1 MTVGGW
7 PAESRS
13 SGVWPVGSRMMLP
26 AGTVPQMP
34 QLVSVAFGGEGVLSV
49 ALVAGD
55 AVEAA
60 FDGVG
65 VLSLDVF
72 DIDSRVAGFDGIGAL
87 SVEVIQQYAVDVAFD
102 GVGALSA
109 MVYDGDSVQPVDVG
123 FDGAGTLDITAIP
136 QYAVD
141 VAFDGE
147 GALSATVAE
156 QYAVDVAFD
165 GVGDLGLQTVEVEA
179 VAVGYGSTGTLTL
192 DVVEVH
198 QVDVAF
204 SGSGDLALDVQHG
217 LPEYVDAIS
226 DGGSFPS
233 NYTKTIQSGRNGAVV
248 VAVHVNNDS
257 ITASVSVGG
266 VAATLIDSTT
276 RWWVFAVTGLPE
288 GAASVVVSWSV
299 PGGNFS
305 GNFAAMSFSDVTAI
319 STPQITTSAT
329 VTLTGTGRLAAGLWA
344 ATGNRT
350 ATQGD
355 VLRVKSP
362 QINDNVIIHGTTS
375 TDAVMGLTSPQRGAC
390 FWLT

>member
-13 SGVWPVGSRMMLP
+13 SGVWPVGSRMLLP

-165 GVGDLGLQTVEVEA
+165 GVGGLGLQTVEVEA

-204 SGSGDLALDVQHG
+204 SGSGDLALTAIATTG
-217 LPEYVDAIS
+217 PERVAS
-226 DGGSFPS
+226 ATNGTSQS
-233 NYTKTIQSGRNGAVV
+233 STVTI
-248 VAVHVNNDS
+248 
-257 ITASVSVGG
+257 TTP
-266 VAATLIDSTT
+266 VAAT
-276 RWWVFAVTGLPE
+276 VFAAVAGVGGNPP
-288 GAASVVVSWSV
+288 GAATMTCGGVSGTQV
-299 PGGNFS
+299 HTQAS
-305 GNFAAMSFSDVTAI
+305 GNIRITLCRWDLPAGTHTVTSSYGGAIVAAAYRSVGAVG
-319 STPQITTSAT
+319 TPVFKSGDTSAT
-329 VTLTGTGRLAAGLWA
+329 VTAKVKIALFASFDQVSSAASGTLVATAYKGGGWSCSASVVEGPVSRVAGSEWSFALPL
-344 ATGNRT
+344 N
-350 ATQGD
+350 
-355 VLRVKSP
+355 
-362 QINDNVIIHGTTS
+362 
-375 TDAVMGLTSPQRGAC
+375 
-390 FWLT
+390 